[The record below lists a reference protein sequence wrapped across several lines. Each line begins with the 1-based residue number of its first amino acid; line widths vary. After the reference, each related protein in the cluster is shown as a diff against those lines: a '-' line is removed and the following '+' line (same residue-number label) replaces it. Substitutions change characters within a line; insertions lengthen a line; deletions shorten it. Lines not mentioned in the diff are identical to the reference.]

1 MHQNNDDKI
10 LRNFTLL
17 EFDMKLDPNS
27 ELGENLVATAASA
40 GEAEGMAESS
50 DILNLPASV
59 TCALSCP
66 SDYIHTDAVLMQGLP
81 ITLCPEPSSFYS
93 TAPVAYYRN
102 LCPMNVS
109 TVSQIKH
116 GMNYHVFRCQQLTSV
131 TTEPQLSFCSCC
143 IISLR

>member
-66 SDYIHTDAVLMQGLP
+66 SDYFHIDAVLMQGLP
-81 ITLCPEPSSFYS
+81 ITLCPLSHPHSI
-93 TAPVAYYRN
+93 PLR
-102 LCPMNVS
+102 VS
-109 TVSQIKH
+109 HTI
-116 GMNYHVFRCQQLTSV
+116 GTCAR
-131 TTEPQLSFCSCC
+131 
-143 IISLR
+143 